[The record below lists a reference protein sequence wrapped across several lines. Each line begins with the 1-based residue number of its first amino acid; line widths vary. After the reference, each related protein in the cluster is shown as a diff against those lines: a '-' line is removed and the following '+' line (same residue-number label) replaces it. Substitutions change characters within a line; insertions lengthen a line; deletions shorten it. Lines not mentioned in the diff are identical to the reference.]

1 MFISYVFWGENKN
14 CRIRSLSQT
23 ILPSR
28 SNEKRNIQEETPK
41 LQVILYKHQYYI
53 AAFQRKFTNKGQK
66 GIAFST
72 VFMKEMI
79 VLFMISR
86 NSWFPGQILTSW
98 NSAFFYYILP
108 TQNQFRNFS
117 LLSDHPTHHQQQVY
131 AKSPSAS
138 MSVASWAKWPPSS
151 EPQDR

>member
-1 MFISYVFWGENKN
+1 MI
-14 CRIRSLSQT
+14 SLSKNFA
-23 ILPSR
+23 IKIKWKEKYRGGNSKAL
-28 SNEKRNIQEETPK
+28 SN
-41 LQVILYKHQYYI
+41 KHQHYI

-79 VLFMISR
+79 VPFMISR

-98 NSAFFYYILP
+98 NSAFFYYFLP

-117 LLSDHPTHHQQQVY
+117 LLSDHPKHHQQQMY

-138 MSVASWAKWPPSS
+138 TSVASSAKWPPSS